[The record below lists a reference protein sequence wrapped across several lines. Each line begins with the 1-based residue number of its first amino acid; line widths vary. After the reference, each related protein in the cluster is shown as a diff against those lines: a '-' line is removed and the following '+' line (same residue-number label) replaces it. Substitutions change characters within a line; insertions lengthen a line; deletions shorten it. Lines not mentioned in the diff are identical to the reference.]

1 MMKRIETGAALLILA
16 VFAALA
22 YGAHTYFFEMD
33 LLIAWR
39 GFSVVDFA
47 NSVLYP
53 ENFERDYPGGAAFI
67 GNSSVVWIYPF
78 LASVFG
84 VAPYTVLLGVIA
96 LEVLAIVVGVFVLTR
111 TVLPSASV
119 PTYVAICILFLGSS
133 ARQIDLAN
141 FASIFLVGQYYVF
154 ADMLRIGA
162 LCAFLS
168 KRYALCAGLLM
179 VGFTIHPT
187 MTALTLP
194 VLFAFLL
201 VSGEELRRPKPWLA
215 AFAVLVFGAIWF
227 TQFISQTTLGAEQ
240 ITGAEY
246 FEHSRLFNYHWYL
259 PDFGYGLANPD
270 RLLLPFMALVL
281 AGLEAVRRTHN
292 ISALWRRQI
301 FAAVAMICVVCL
313 FGLLA
318 SNNHWSEVLVKASV
332 QRISSFVAILLVP
345 FLMYRVFQDLRV
357 GAYGYALLG
366 GAFLASA
373 VLQKFPYS
381 IALGGLYALP
391 ALVTLLKTRH
401 WRSFEVMVVLAA
413 VPPMIL
419 LCLHWAAGFQ
429 LSGPRYLSSGPLFAI
444 ALSGVGIAAL
454 QGLWPVLRRPV
465 PEVISGVALL
475 GFVLFLASESFQ
487 RLSARYT
494 HSDKNRSLFSDYK
507 GVQLWARDTSDPR
520 ALFMVDPCLAYG
532 WRDFSQRSS
541 WGGLQEHLK
550 TGWLYTSNLAD
561 FEEGLSR
568 AKRLG
573 IDSRAMLAEDP
584 SSIRH
589 NYGAVC
595 NTARG
600 IYYKQDP
607 SWLTGMIADYG
618 IDYFVYLK
626 TYAEDGS
633 AFAPVFENDSFFVL
647 KSGDIPRL

>member
-1 MMKRIETGAALLILA
+1 
-16 VFAALA
+16 
-22 YGAHTYFFEMD
+22 
-33 LLIAWR
+33 
-39 GFSVVDFA
+39 
-47 NSVLYP
+47 
-53 ENFERDYPGGAAFI
+53 
-67 GNSSVVWIYPF
+67 
-78 LASVFG
+78 
-84 VAPYTVLLGVIA
+84 
-96 LEVLAIVVGVFVLTR
+96 
-111 TVLPSASV
+111 
-119 PTYVAICILFLGSS
+119 
-133 ARQIDLAN
+133 
-141 FASIFLVGQYYVF
+141 
-154 ADMLRIGA
+154 
-162 LCAFLS
+162 
-168 KRYALCAGLLM
+168 
-179 VGFTIHPT
+179 
-187 MTALTLP
+187 
-194 VLFAFLL
+194 
-201 VSGEELRRPKPWLA
+201 
-215 AFAVLVFGAIWF
+215 
-227 TQFISQTTLGAEQ
+227 
-240 ITGAEY
+240 
-246 FEHSRLFNYHWYL
+246 
-259 PDFGYGLANPD
+259 
-270 RLLLPFMALVL
+270 
-281 AGLEAVRRTHN
+281 
-292 ISALWRRQI
+292 
-301 FAAVAMICVVCL
+301 
-313 FGLLA
+313 
-318 SNNHWSEVLVKASV
+318 
-332 QRISSFVAILLVP
+332 
-345 FLMYRVFQDLRV
+345 
-357 GAYGYALLG
+357 
-366 GAFLASA
+366 
-373 VLQKFPYS
+373 
-381 IALGGLYALP
+381 
-391 ALVTLLKTRH
+391 
-401 WRSFEVMVVLAA
+401 MVVLAA

-507 GVQLWARDTSDPR
+507 GVQ
-520 ALFMVDPCLAYG
+520 
-532 WRDFSQRSS
+532 FSQRSS